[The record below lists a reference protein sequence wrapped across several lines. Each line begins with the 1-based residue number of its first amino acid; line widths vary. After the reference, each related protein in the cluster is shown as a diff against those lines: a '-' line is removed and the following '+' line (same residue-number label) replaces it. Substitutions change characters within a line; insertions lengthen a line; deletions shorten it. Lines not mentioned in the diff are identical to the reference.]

1 MSKSGWPGTEGLG
14 DRLRETL
21 ELRGMSFRKAGEV
34 LKAAG
39 VRGAHFT
46 NLHAISQGQIPSLN
60 LIEGIARSL
69 EVNPAWLAFG
79 VGEPGLLWTEKD
91 QQDYGVQGVHP
102 DIQDRVV
109 GLAMK
114 AAARIDDRT
123 LEDQFELTR
132 LFATRL
138 AALLRLLS
146 RSALFVDLSGESDS
160 VLGAERIMDG
170 LAYWLRETIDREEA
184 EGDPVLSAL
193 LELAPAPEVEE
204 AAAEEA

>member
-1 MSKSGWPGTEGLG
+1 
-14 DRLRETL
+14 
-21 ELRGMSFRKAGEV
+21 MSFRKAGEV

-79 VGEPGLLWTEKD
+79 IGEPGLLWTEKD
-91 QQDYGVQGVHP
+91 QQDYGVQDLHP
-102 DIQDRVV
+102 DIQNRVV

-123 LEDQFELTR
+123 LEDQFEFTR

-146 RSALFVDLSGESDS
+146 RSALFVDLSGDSDS

-170 LAYWLRETIDREEA
+170 LGYWLRDRIDREDADADHRLIE
-184 EGDPVLSAL
+184 
-193 LELAPAPEVEE
+193 PAV
-204 AAAEEA
+204 